1 MVKKIYLKNTINII
15 SMFIILFFVIEIFFR
30 IFISI
35 LVGNSLSFSYGLN
48 NDIKIQINDLSKL
61 KIRVVNNNFYNHTI
75 YSDEIKN
82 TTEEK
87 LELWAFGGS
96 TTAGYNCS
104 NKSSSWPEELEKID
118 PKALKVI
125 NYGRNGTNSD
135 FAYIELLAALQND
148 VPDWV
153 LWANRVNETDVIY
166 SGLKKNKH
174 KILLGHNKVKNY
186 NNIKLYFHRLSKT
199 LENNSIFY
207 YVFTDF
213 SERLIW
219 KLNLTT
225 PLKNIDYTDGTL
237 NIAAKNFEYNIIDLQ
252 KISEF
257 YKFKIAIITLVQ
269 KKELQDT
276 IKSNFSAWDL
286 LYLKKV
292 KELST
297 LNNIYWI
304 NSIDWDY
311 NLKNK
316 NKISNSLFCDGVHQT
331 LEGNRQTSIAIYEK
345 FKILD

>member
-1 MVKKIYLKNTINII
+1 
-15 SMFIILFFVIEIFFR
+15 MFIILFFVIEIFFR

-61 KIRVVNNNFYNHTI
+61 KIRVVNNNFYNHTT

-125 NYGRNGTNSD
+125 NYGRDGTNSD

-153 LWANRVNETDVIY
+153 LWANRVNETDVIS

-174 KILLGHNKVKNY
+174 KILLGDNKVKNY

-199 LENNSIFY
+199 LQNYSIFY
-207 YVFTDF
+207 YIFTDF

-219 KLNLTT
+219 KLNLTP
-225 PLKNIDYTDGTL
+225 PLKNIDFTDDRL

-252 KISEF
+252 KLSEF

-269 KKELQDT
+269 KQELQDT
-276 IKSNFSAWDL
+276 IKTNFSEWDL

-311 NLKNK
+311 NLQNK
-316 NKISNSLFCDGVHQT
+316 NKINNLLFCDGFHQT

>member
-1 MVKKIYLKNTINII
+1 MVKKKKLKNTINII
-15 SMFIILFFVIEIFFR
+15 SMFIILFFVIEFFFR

-48 NDIKIQINDLSKL
+48 NDIKIQIFDLSEL
-61 KIRVVNNNFYNHTI
+61 KIRVVNNNFYNNTI
-75 YSDEIKN
+75 YSNEIKN

-153 LWANRVNETDVIY
+153 LWANRVNETDVIS

-174 KILLGHNKVKNY
+174 KILLGDNKVKNY

-199 LENNSIFY
+199 LQNYSIFY
-207 YVFTDF
+207 YIFTDF

-225 PLKNIDYTDGTL
+225 PLKNIDYTDDTL
-237 NIAAKNFEYNIIDLQ
+237 NIAAKNFEYNVIDLQ
-252 KISEF
+252 KLSEF

-269 KKELQDT
+269 KQELQDT
-276 IKSNFSAWDL
+276 IKNNFSEWDL

-311 NLKNK
+311 NLQNK
-316 NKISNSLFCDGVHQT
+316 NKISNLLFCDGVHQT

>member
-1 MVKKIYLKNTINII
+1 MVKNIYLKNTIQIVL
-15 SMFIILFFVIEIFFR
+15 MFIILFFVIEIFFR

-48 NDIKIQINDLSKL
+48 NDIKIQIFDLSEL
-61 KIRVVNNNFYNHTI
+61 KIRVVNSNLYNNTI
-75 YSDEIKN
+75 YSNGIKN
-82 TTEEK
+82 TTEKK
-87 LELWAFGGS
+87 LKLWAFGGS

-118 PKALKVI
+118 PEAFKVI

-135 FAYIELLAALQND
+135 FAYIELLAALQKD

-153 LWANRVNETDVIY
+153 LWANRVNETDVIF

-174 KILLGHNKVKNY
+174 QILLSDSEIKNY

-199 LENNSIFY
+199 LENYSMFY
-207 YVFTDF
+207 YIFKDF

-219 KLNLTT
+219 KLNLTP
-225 PLKNIDYTDGTL
+225 PLKNIDYTSDKL
-237 NIAAKNFEYNIIDLQ
+237 NIAAKNFEYNIIDLH
-252 KISEF
+252 KLSEF

-269 KKELQDT
+269 KKELQDV
-276 IKSNFSAWDL
+276 IKNNFSEWDV
-286 LYLKKV
+286 LYMNKI
-292 KELST
+292 KELTT

-304 NSIDWDY
+304 NTIDWDY
-311 NLKNK
+311 NVQNK
-316 NKISNSLFCDGVHQT
+316 NKTSNLLFCDGVHQT